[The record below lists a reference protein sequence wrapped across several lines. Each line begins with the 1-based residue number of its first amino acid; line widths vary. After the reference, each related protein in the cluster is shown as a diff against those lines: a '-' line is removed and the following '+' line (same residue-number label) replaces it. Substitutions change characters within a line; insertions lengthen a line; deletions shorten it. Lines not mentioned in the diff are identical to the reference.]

1 LAGGCLFSIKKLQ
14 FDFRTFKV
22 IMRIFLSIFLIL
34 ILFISCSD
42 KKQKSINEL
51 EFKMNEIAEQYVKLV
66 LEIGLYKPDYV
77 DAYYGPAEWKPDE
90 SSKQEIDTTLTKAL
104 NSKADD
110 LLNKLEALKVY
121 QANELETL
129 RYRFL
134 SKQLLSVKGMIFI
147 ISGGTFPFD
156 REAQILYDAEPPH
169 YDKKHFQNIINELD
183 DIVPG
188 SGSLSKR
195 LNKFKDQFIIP
206 PDKLDTVFT
215 AAINECRRKTLKHI
229 TLPKEENFE
238 VKYVK
243 DKPWGAYN
251 WYKGNSFSIIEVNT
265 DLPVQIEKAVDLAA
279 HEGYPGHH
287 VFNALLEKIFVKENG
302 WMEFSVY
309 PLYSPVSLIAEGTAN
324 YGIKVVFPGD
334 ERIKFERDVLFPL
347 AGLNPD
353 DASLYYHILELME
366 DSTYAGN
373 EAARNYLDGNWTR
386 EKSISY
392 LETFELFSKQKAAKR
407 LDFIDQYRSY
417 VINYNLGEDII
428 KSYIEKN
435 GGTADN
441 PERRWVLFEQ
451 LLSTPQTPS
460 GLK

>member
-1 LAGGCLFSIKKLQ
+1 
-14 FDFRTFKV
+14 
-22 IMRIFLSIFLIL
+22 
-34 ILFISCSD
+34 
-42 KKQKSINEL
+42 
-51 EFKMNEIAEQYVKLV
+51 MNDIAEQYVKLV

-77 DAYYGPAEWKPDE
+77 DAYYGPAEWKPDK
-90 SSKQEIDTTLTKAL
+90 SSKQEIDTKLTESL

-121 QANELETL
+121 QATELETL

-183 DIVPG
+183 NIVPG
-188 SGSLSKR
+188 SGRLSKR
-195 LNKFKDQFIIP
+195 LNEFKNRFIIP

-215 AAINECRRKTLKHI
+215 AAINECRRRTLKHI

-238 VKYVK
+238 IKYVK

-251 WYKGNSFSIIEVNT
+251 LYKGNSFSIIEVNT
-265 DLPVQIEKAVDLAA
+265 DLPIQIEKAVDLAA

-287 VFNALLEKIFVKENG
+287 VFNTLLEKNFIKEKG
-302 WMEFSVY
+302 WMEFSIY

-334 ERIKFERDVLFPL
+334 ERVKFEREALFPL
-347 AGLNPD
+347 AGLNPVEVD
-353 DASLYYHILELME
+353 LYFHILELIE
-366 DSTYAGN
+366 DLDYAGN
-373 EAARNYLDGNWTR
+373 EAARNYLNGNWNR
-386 EKSISY
+386 NEAVEF
-392 LETFELFSKQKAAKR
+392 LETYQLLSIERAEKK
-407 LDFIDQYRSY
+407 LDFIDYYRTY

-428 KSYIEKN
+428 KNYIEKN
-435 GGTADN
+435 GGSADN
-441 PERRWVLFEQ
+441 HERRWEVFEQ
-451 LLSTPQTPS
+451 LLITPQTPS